1 MEEIKI
7 VKTILSCSIDELD
20 EADRAL
26 VEAARKATDTSYSP
40 YSRFRVGAAVRLA
53 GGTVVTGS
61 NQENAAYP
69 SGLCAER
76 VALFAAGAGYPDRAV
91 EALAIAAADEVGFT
105 SVPVTPCGACRQVLL
120 ECEARGGK
128 PVRVIMAGAEKALV
142 ADGAETLLPLAFG
155 DSYLK
160 QGV

>member
-53 GGTVVTGS
+53 GGAVVTGS

-76 VALFAAGAGYPDRAV
+76 VALFAAGAGHPDRAV
-91 EALAIAAADEVGFT
+91 EALAIAAADEGGFT

-142 ADGAETLLPLAFG
+142 ADGADTLLPLAFG

>member
-7 VKTILSCSIDELD
+7 VKNILSCSIDELD

-53 GGTVVTGS
+53 GGAVVTGS

-76 VALFAAGAGYPDRAV
+76 VALFAAGAGHPDRAV
-91 EALAIAAADEVGFT
+91 EALAIAAADEGGFT